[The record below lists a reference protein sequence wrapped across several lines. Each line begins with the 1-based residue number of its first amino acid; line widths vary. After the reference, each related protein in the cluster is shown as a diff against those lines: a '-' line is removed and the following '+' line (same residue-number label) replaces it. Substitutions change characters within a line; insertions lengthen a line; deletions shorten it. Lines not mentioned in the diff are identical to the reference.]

1 MKIADYCVR
10 KIRRSIKLVLRE
22 AGQLGLVWPF
32 VMFYSRIIEVV
43 RPFKE
48 DIQSDIPTILA
59 LSPDRFV
66 GDLAILSN
74 SKCFRVMKLP
84 LKWQSKI
91 LAIFGPTNI
100 SELMGASVYYNP
112 GDNKYLIEVQGQLRM
127 FLKKFLASLYSR
139 LKIDCVIGA
148 AIHYKRDYDWG
159 LVSDE
164 IGVPYIVLHKEN
176 IYMPKAYELLEA
188 KYRKFGKFK
197 GSQIVVHS
205 VLMKDFFIKSGYC
218 NPDNISALGCL
229 RMDEFVKKVK
239 LSSRGISK
247 KRIGC
252 NKKKVT
258 LFSFT
263 YGYMQVGLSGFEEMV
278 HFPKNRDKGFV
289 KLFENVHTSIAKL
302 ACNNKNIDFVIKP
315 KWGGNWI
322 DAIEYVFS
330 KNNIESKRI
339 DNLFI
344 DSDINVH
351 DLILESDVI
360 CAFTSTTVLEAAI
373 SAKPVIIPYF
383 DEALKAELN
392 ELIEFKD
399 NFNLMD
405 IAYSPDEFERL
416 IIERL
421 NSPEVTQK
429 CIKERY
435 ALFEKYVSSMEG
447 DALDKYVNVINQV
460 IKERQCVGY
469 EVE

>member
-1 MKIADYCVR
+1 
-10 KIRRSIKLVLRE
+10 
-22 AGQLGLVWPF
+22 
-32 VMFYSRIIEVV
+32 MFYSRIIETV
-43 RPFKE
+43 RPTDGE
-48 DIQSDIPTILA
+48 VPSGMPTILA
-59 LSPDRFV
+59 INPDRFSD
-66 GDLAILSN
+66 DLIVLSN

-84 LKWQSKI
+84 LKWQKKI

-100 SELMGASVYYNP
+100 SELMGAAVYYNP
-112 GDNKYLIEVQGQLRM
+112 GDNKYLIEVQEQFRM
-127 FLKKFLASLYSR
+127 FLRKFLASLYSR

-148 AIHYKRDYDWG
+148 AIHYKLDYDWG
-159 LVSDE
+159 LVSNE

-176 IYMPKAYELLEA
+176 IYMPEAYELLGA
-188 KYRKFGKFK
+188 RYRMLGKFK
-197 GSQIVVHS
+197 GSHIVVHN

-218 NPDNISALGCL
+218 NPDNINALGCL

-239 LSSRGISK
+239 LSSRGISRK
-247 KRIGC
+247 KNDYHR
-252 NKKKVT
+252 KKVT

-278 HFPKNRDKGFV
+278 HFPKHRDKGFV

-344 DSDINVH
+344 DSDVNVH

-360 CAFTSTTVLEAAI
+360 CAFTSTTVLESAI

-383 DEALKAELN
+383 DEALKAEFN

-399 NFNLMD
+399 NFHLMD
-405 IAYSPDEFERL
+405 ITYSPDEFERL

-421 NSPEVTQK
+421 NSPAVTKK

-460 IKERQCVGY
+460 IKERRCV
-469 EVE
+469 

>member
-1 MKIADYCVR
+1 MMIAEYCVR
-10 KIRRSIKLVLRE
+10 KIRRSIKLVLKK

-32 VMFYSRIIEVV
+32 VMFYSRIIETV
-43 RPFKE
+43 RPTDGE
-48 DIQSDIPTILA
+48 VPSGMPTILA
-59 LSPDRFV
+59 LKPDRFFD
-66 GDLAILSN
+66 DLIVLSN

-84 LKWQSKI
+84 LKWQNKI

-100 SELMGASVYYNP
+100 SELMGAAAYYNP
-112 GDNKYLIEVQGQLRM
+112 GDNKYLIEVQEQFRM
-127 FLKKFLASLYSR
+127 FLRKFLASLYSR

-148 AIHYKRDYDWG
+148 AVHYKHDYDWG

-188 KYRKFGKFK
+188 KYRQFGKFK

-218 NPDNISALGCL
+218 NSDNISALGCL

-239 LSSRGISK
+239 ISSRGISK

-263 YGYMQVGLSGFEEMV
+263 YGYMQVGLSGFEEMH
-278 HFPKNRDKGFV
+278 HFPKQRDKGFV
-289 KLFENVHTSIAKL
+289 KLFESVHTSIAKL

-322 DAIEYVFS
+322 DEIEYVFS

-344 DSDINVH
+344 DSDVNVH

-360 CAFTSTTVLEAAI
+360 CAFTSTTVLESAI

-383 DEALKAELN
+383 DEALKAEFN

-399 NFNLMD
+399 NFHLMD
-405 IAYSPDEFERL
+405 IANSPDEFERL

-421 NSPEVTQK
+421 NSPKVTQK

-447 DALDKYVNVINQV
+447 DAQDKYVNVINQV
-460 IKERQCVGY
+460 IKERQCV
-469 EVE
+469 